1 VDLKIGGIAA
11 ATAFGFSLLIG
22 LISQSTLPF
31 LIVWP
36 LVFAAIFF
44 VLVVLAKFLFSQFLP
59 ELLDEGDSGSLSL
72 PGSVVNI
79 MEGDANPDDFSSG
92 AAQEPDDAFAPQFSN
107 AARPDDSEK
116 SIGDISSLSEVVAR
130 NKASYKGSLADASAG
145 IDQNMENSYT
155 TLGDSGNISQTAPLF
170 DAFAPGAASEAP
182 TEPLASSEP
191 LARAAAKPVKPAKA
205 ARSGS
210 SAWYSSSD
218 DTLPDFDSMAG
229 VFANASSEEEP
240 EKAGSSEPARR
251 SKSANREQSL
261 DGNFSPKE
269 IAEGIRTV
277 LKKEKEE

>member
-11 ATAFGFSLLIG
+11 AAAFGFSLLIG

-31 LIVWP
+31 LVVWP

-79 MEGDANPDDFSSG
+79 MEGDANPDDFSSD
-92 AAQEPDDAFAPQFSN
+92 AAQGPDDAFTPQFSN

-116 SIGDISSLSEVVAR
+116 SVGDISSLSEVVAR
-130 NKASYKGSLADASAG
+130 NKASYRGSSADASAG
-145 IDQNMENSYT
+145 IDQNMENGYT
-155 TLGDSGNISQTAPLF
+155 MLGDSGNISQTAPLF
-170 DAFAPGAASEAP
+170 EAFASGAASEAP
-182 TEPLASSEP
+182 TEPLASAEP
-191 LARAAAKPVKPAKA
+191 LARAAAKPAKPAKA
-205 ARSGS
+205 AKSGS
-210 SAWYSSSD
+210 SVWYSSSD
-218 DTLPDFDSMAG
+218 ETLPDLDSMAE
-229 VFANASSEEEP
+229 VFTSAAADEESETASRP
-240 EKAGSSEPARR
+240 ESARR

-261 DGNFSPKE
+261 EGNFSPKD

-277 LKKEKEE
+277 LKKDKED